1 MVDAQITSHWRGCN
15 ALLHNGANFTW
26 HVALVGIL
34 HANWE
39 QIKAVIQ
46 EWAELHIDH
55 LQTTM

>member
-1 MVDAQITSHWRGCN
+1 MHRSLYI
-15 ALLHNGANFTW
+15 GAAAMLYSTIGENFTW
-26 HVALVGIL
+26 HVALVAIL